1 MMKHTAGKE
10 SLKDLSIDEIIQ
22 TALKLEEEVRTFYA
36 LARED
41 VGADAVVVFSEL
53 LEQQHDR
60 IQTLRS
66 LLAEIEELRELSVP
80 MVG

>member
-1 MMKHTAGKE
+1 MEYTAGKE

-22 TALKLEEEVRTFYA
+22 TALKLEEEVRLFYTVA
-36 LARED
+36 SED

-66 LLAEIEELRELSVP
+66 LLAEIEELRELSIP